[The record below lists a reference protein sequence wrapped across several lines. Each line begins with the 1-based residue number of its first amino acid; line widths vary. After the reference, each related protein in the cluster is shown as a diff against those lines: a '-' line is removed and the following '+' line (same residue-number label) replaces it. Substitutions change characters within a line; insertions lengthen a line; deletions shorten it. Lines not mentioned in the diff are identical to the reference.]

1 MQLCVTTPVQS
12 VYKVELVVKNCP
24 VVIQDRMFIA
34 DLVVLEIQGY
44 DIILGMDW
52 LTMDKVTID
61 CEQKNVT
68 LVTPEGERLVHRG
81 VNSKPVILLIS
92 ANRGYKLLKK
102 GCPACLC
109 VVEAVRTQELDP
121 KEIPIVQEFLRI
133 I

>member
-1 MQLCVTTPVQS
+1 
-12 VYKVELVVKNCP
+12 
-24 VVIQDRMFIA
+24 MFIA